1 MLHLHVFQRRRIV
14 TCMAENVLSR
24 SPNDER
30 KQIRAAT
37 AAAVLPSGELVEM
50 VYDAAGQKTQFVCG
64 SGAGWRYEESIL
76 VSPSERLVPYSATNN
91 LVKHRVVLFPSDP
104 AEYGDEPALVSSI
117 RAFVRRYVEVEED
130 FELISC
136 YYILF
141 TWVYDAFHEVPYVR
155 VRGGYGSGKTRY
167 LMTVGSL
174 CRFPLFASAASTV
187 SPIFRL
193 LDSFRGTLILDEGDF
208 RFSDEKAE
216 IVKILNNGNAKGFP
230 VLRTEVSSK
239 KEFDPRAYQVFG
251 PKVIATRGFFQDR
264 ALESRCVTAD
274 MRGGQIRSE
283 IPLNLDERFHEEAR
297 EIRNQLLLWRLRNF
311 KNARAEVRA
320 GARDLDPRLQQIFGP
335 LVSVISD
342 VSARAK
348 VIAHISRLNDDLK
361 EERSE
366 AAEAQVLQVIQH
378 LVAIPGSRLAIH
390 DITAEFIRRYGEEY
404 GRRVTPRW
412 VGSLVRRRLGLKPS
426 RTTGIFTLG
435 PEDVARLASLYK
447 RFGVEPIEQK
457 TVEEKIA
464 PAT

>member
-1 MLHLHVFQRRRIV
+1 MNSELPPQGQEKKPTV
-14 TCMAENVLSR
+14 T
-24 SPNDER
+24 P
-30 KQIRAAT
+30 T

-50 VYDAAGQKTQFVCG
+50 VYDAAGRKTQFVVG
-64 SGAGWRYEESIL
+64 SGEMWRYEESVL
-76 VSPSERLVPYSATNN
+76 ATPDERLVPYSATNN
-91 LVKHRVVLFPSDP
+91 LVKHNVVLFPSEP
-104 AEYGDEPALVSSI
+104 TEYGDEPALVSRI
-117 RAFVRRYVEVEED
+117 GDFVRKYVEVDED
-130 FELISC
+130 FELITT

-155 VRGGYGSGKTRY
+155 VRGGYGSGKTRF

-239 KEFDPRAYQVFG
+239 KEFDPRAYAVFG

-264 ALESRCVTAD
+264 ALESRCVTED
-274 MRGGQIRSE
+274 MRGGALRSE

-297 EIRNQLLLWRLRNF
+297 GIRNQLLLWRLRHF
-311 KNARAEVRA
+311 KDARGETRA
-320 GARDLDPRLQQIFGP
+320 GARDLEPRLQQIFGP

-342 VSARAK
+342 VSARQRIVTAIGK
-348 VIAHISRLNDDLK
+348 YNEDLV

-366 AAEAQVLQVIQH
+366 AAEAQVLAVIRD
-378 LVAIPGSRLAIH
+378 LVARPGARLAIQ
-390 DITAEFIRRYGEEY
+390 DITTEFIRRYGDDYE
-404 GRRVTPRW
+404 RRVTPRW

-426 RTTGIFTLG
+426 RNIGVFTLG
-435 PEDVARLASLYK
+435 PEEVARLGSLYK
-447 RFGVEPIEQK
+447 RFGIEPVE
-457 TVEEKIA
+457 TVEE
-464 PAT
+464 PASAA